1 MKQRWYEQNPDLN
14 EVVNFIQSLDFDD
27 RVVVA
32 KYLLQILI
40 SECNINIDE
49 ELSKISTHDYS
60 YNRWYDDNFDLSTA
74 FELLKNLSKVEQDFV
89 VSRFLSEIVMSFVKK
104 EL

>member
-74 FELLKNLSKVEQDFV
+74 FELLKKLSKVEQDFV